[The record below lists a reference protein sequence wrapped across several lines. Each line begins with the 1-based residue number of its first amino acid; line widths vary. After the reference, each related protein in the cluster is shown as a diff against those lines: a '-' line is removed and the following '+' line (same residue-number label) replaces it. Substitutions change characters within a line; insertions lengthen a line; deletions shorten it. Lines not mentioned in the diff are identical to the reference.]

1 MAPAARVEKA
11 GRLAH
16 VVYLYE
22 LWTGLYMLDAW
33 EKAFFSAC
41 GRRGVGVGC
50 IRRSARR
57 GVRRESAAASRP
69 THRPS
74 MHTLT

>member
-33 EKAFFSAC
+33 EKAFFSAEH
-41 GRRGVGVGC
+41 VFTK
-50 IRRSARR
+50 SNHPL
-57 GVRRESAAASRP
+57 S
-69 THRPS
+69 HRLP
-74 MHTLT
+74 LL